1 MCTRLDIY
9 TLTTM
14 TGSIPT
20 SVDELLVPERIIRLV
35 VNPIGGVMVSML
47 ALSALDRGFESRS
60 GQIKLVFIK
69 LVFVTSPLSKQH

>member
-9 TLTTM
+9 TLATM

-20 SVDELLVPERIIRLV
+20 SVDELLVTERIIRLV
-35 VNPIGGVMVSML
+35 VNPIGGVMVSVL

-69 LVFVTSPLSKQH
+69 LVFVTSP

>member
-9 TLTTM
+9 TLAT

-20 SVDELLVPERIIRLV
+20 SVDELLVTERIIRLV
-35 VNPIGGVMVSML
+35 VNPIGGVMVSVL

-69 LVFVTSPLSKQH
+69 LVFVTSP